1 MSAVVESRH
10 QIGNVYNRYRLGTW
24 VLLAAVVMLFTS
36 LTSAYIVRAAS
47 ANDWQAVPMP
57 RVLWLSTGLIVL
69 SSVTLEVAR
78 RQIARESLGTYVK
91 WLLTSAALGSAFLV
105 TQFIAWRQLIKQG
118 LYVST
123 HPHSSFF
130 YLLTAAHGIHLF
142 GGLIVI
148 AYLLKRAMRYGN
160 NEPTLSTRASADAAT
175 LYWHFMDGLWIYIFL
190 LLFFWR

>member
-57 RVLWLSTGLIVL
+57 RVLWLSTGLILL

-78 RQIARESLGTYVK
+78 RQIGRESLGTYVR

-148 AYLLKRAMRYGN
+148 AYLLKRAMRYAN